1 MSGLQTYTRVGGFFA
16 RFFWHSWTG
25 RGAFP
30 TVYTTNAYRE
40 AQEFLS
46 PILGFHHT
54 VVVHPER
61 CPKRGPAVFCGNHLK
76 LDDPFFAYHAVQL
89 ATDWEHCPRLMSRDD
104 FFTGTPL
111 KSRVVDG
118 DKLMEAV
125 GTYLISRGHITL
137 SQLRPF
143 VNLLKDG
150 GSFVI
155 FPGHTRSCSG
165 FFMEYRGAFK
175 EPGGVS
181 FFINQAQRTRP
192 EPPIPAVPIVRTY
205 NPVSKRSAMVFGES
219 LYLEANADRDAQ
231 RAFDY
236 RLSTELGSYLE
247 LNVPQVLSAVLWL
260 WCIHG
265 IRAAATVTEIRETLS
280 PIFAA
285 RPHAYTDPE
294 ATTDLGGAVV
304 RTLDY
309 LQEREMVARDGEHVT
324 LNKEAILSVP
334 DLTTKYRHLNPVKY
348 LANQIIHL
356 GRVIDTVG
364 RTVLE
369 RAAKETRQGRES
381 L

>member
-1 MSGLQTYTRVGGFFA
+1 MSGLQTYTRVGAFFA
-16 RFFWHSWTG
+16 RFFWHTWTG

-40 AQEFLS
+40 AQDFLS
-46 PILGFHHT
+46 PVLGFRHT
-54 VVVHPER
+54 AVIHPER
-61 CPKRGPAVFCGNHLK
+61 CPKTGPAVFCANHLK

-89 ATDWEHCPRLMSRDD
+89 ATDWKHCPRLMSRDD

-118 DKLMEAV
+118 DKLMNAV

-143 VNLLKDG
+143 VNLLKNG

-165 FFMEYRGAFK
+165 VFMEYRGAFK

-181 FFINQAQRTRP
+181 FFINQAQRARP
-192 EPPIPAVPIVRTY
+192 DVRVAAVPIVRTY

-219 LYLEANADRDAQ
+219 LFLEGDADREAQ

-236 RLSTELGSYLE
+236 GLTMEMSRYVE

-260 WCIHG
+260 RCLHG
-265 IRAAATVTEIRETLS
+265 METEISLREIREILS
-280 PIFAA
+280 PIFATCG
-285 RPHAYTDPE
+285 HAYVDPE
-294 ATTDLGGAVV
+294 ARTDLGGGVL
-304 RTLDY
+304 RTVDFLA
-309 LQEREMVARDGEHVT
+309 EREMLTRNRDRVT
-324 LNKEAILSVP
+324 VNRKAVLSVP

-348 LANQIIHL
+348 LANQLIHL
-356 GRVIDTVG
+356 GGVVEAIEG
-364 RTVLE
+364 IVLGGA
-369 RAAKETRQGRES
+369 RAKE
-381 L
+381 